1 MKKLFSIILGLV
13 CAAGLVFA
21 VSGCDKDNENEDGT
35 ISNTLTIRGT
45 TLNVRIAL
53 YQLYEDQEGGFY
65 NFDVDAGSP
74 DNGLHGYGGFD
85 AAWVGKTTDL
95 KGPFFM
101 SFNPQQ
107 GGHSID
113 PVIKSGTVKITE
125 VEGGLHVL
133 VDAVEES
140 GDKFKLDVL
149 AEDETKINWEERE
162 R

>member
-13 CAAGLVFA
+13 CAAGLVFT
-21 VSGCDKDNENEDGT
+21 VSGCNKEDAK

-53 YQLYEDQEGGFY
+53 YQLYEDQEGGYY

-101 SFNPQQ
+101 SFNPQD
-107 GGHSID
+107 GGRSID

>member
-21 VSGCDKDNENEDGT
+21 VCGCNKEDET
-35 ISNTLTIRGT
+35 KISNTLTIRGT

-53 YQLYEDQEGGFY
+53 YQLYEDQEGGYY

-101 SFNPQQ
+101 SFNPQD

>member
-1 MKKLFSIILGLV
+1 MKKLFSILLGLV

-21 VSGCDKDNENEDGT
+21 VSGCDKGDKEDGA

-53 YQLYEDQEGGFY
+53 YQLYEDQEGGYY

-101 SFNPQQ
+101 SFNPQD

>member
-1 MKKLFSIILGLV
+1 MKKLFSMILGLV

-21 VSGCDKDNENEDGT
+21 VSGCDKGDKEDGT

-53 YQLYEDQEGGFY
+53 YQLYEDEEGGFY

-95 KGPFFM
+95 KGPFFL

-125 VEGGLHVL
+125 VKGGLHVL
-133 VDAVEES
+133 VDAVEEN

>member
-1 MKKLFSIILGLV
+1 MKKLFSMILGLV

-21 VSGCDKDNENEDGT
+21 VSGCDKEDGGA
-35 ISNTLTIRGT
+35 ISNTLTIRGA

-53 YQLYEDQEGGFY
+53 YQFYEEEGGGYY
-65 NFDVDAGSP
+65 NFDVDAGDP
-74 DNGLHGYGGFD
+74 DTGLHGFGGFD

-95 KGPFFM
+95 KGPFFL
-101 SFNPQQ
+101 SFNPME
-107 GGHSID
+107 GNSID

-125 VEGGLHVL
+125 VKGGLHVL
-133 VDAVEES
+133 VDAVEEN
-140 GDKFKLDVL
+140 GDKFKMDVL

>member
-1 MKKLFSIILGLV
+1 MKKLFSMILGLV

-21 VSGCDKDNENEDGT
+21 VSGCDKEDEGA

-53 YQLYEDQEGGFY
+53 YQLYEEEGGGYY

-95 KGPFFM
+95 KGPFFL
-101 SFNPQQ
+101 SFNPQD
-107 GGHSID
+107 GGNSID

-125 VEGGLHVL
+125 VKGGLHVL

>member
-1 MKKLFSIILGLV
+1 MKKLFSMILGLV

-21 VSGCDKDNENEDGT
+21 VSGCDKEDGE

-53 YQLYEDQEGGFY
+53 YALYEGEDGGYY
-65 NFDVDAGSP
+65 NFDVDAGDP
-74 DNGLHGYGGFD
+74 DTGLQGYGGFD

-95 KGPFFM
+95 KGPFFL
-101 SFNPQQ
+101 SFNPMD
-107 GGHSID
+107 GNSID

-125 VEGGLHVL
+125 VKGGLHVL
-133 VDAVEES
+133 VDAVEEN
-140 GDKFKLDVL
+140 GDKFKMDVL

>member
-1 MKKLFSIILGLV
+1 MILGLV

-21 VSGCDKDNENEDGT
+21 VSGCDKEDEAA
-35 ISNTLTIRGT
+35 ISNTMTIRGT
-45 TLNVRIAL
+45 TLKIDMAL
-53 YQLYEDQEGGFY
+53 YALYDDYY
-65 NFDVDAGSP
+65 NFDLDAGGE
-74 DNGLHGYGGFD
+74 NGLHGYGGFD

-101 SFNPQQ
+101 SFNPME
-107 GGHSID
+107 GNSID

-125 VEGGLHVL
+125 VKGGLHVL
-133 VDAVEES
+133 VDAVEEN
-140 GDKFKLDVL
+140 GDKLKINVL

>member
-13 CAAGLVFA
+13 CAAGLVFT
-21 VSGCDKDNENEDGT
+21 VSGCNKEDAK
-35 ISNTLTIRGT
+35 ISNTLTLRGT
-45 TLNVRIAL
+45 TLKVELAMW
-53 YQLYEDQEGGFY
+53 QLYEAEDGGYY
-65 NFDVDAGSP
+65 NFDLDAG
-74 DNGLHGYGGFD
+74 GEHGVHGYGGFD

-101 SFNPQQ
+101 SFNPQD
-107 GGHSID
+107 GGRSID

-140 GDKFKLDVL
+140 GDKLKLDVL
-149 AEDETKINWEERE
+149 AEDETKINWEERQ

>member
-1 MKKLFSIILGLV
+1 MKKLFSMILGLV
-13 CAAGLVFA
+13 CAAGLVFS
-21 VSGCDKDNENEDGT
+21 VSGCTPEDEGG

-53 YQLYEDQEGGFY
+53 YQLYEDEEGAYY

-85 AAWVGKTTDL
+85 AAWVGKTTNL
-95 KGPFFM
+95 KGEFFM
-101 SFNPQQ
+101 SFNPQD

-125 VEGGLHVL
+125 VKGGLHVL
-133 VDAVEES
+133 VDAVEEN
-140 GDKFKLDVL
+140 GDKLKLDVL

>member
-1 MKKLFSIILGLV
+1 MILGLV
-13 CAAGLVFA
+13 CAAGLVFS
-21 VSGCDKDNENEDGT
+21 VSGCKPEDEGG

-53 YQLYEDQEGGFY
+53 YQLYEDEEGAYY

-85 AAWVGKTTDL
+85 AAWVGKTTNL
-95 KGPFFM
+95 KGEFFL
-101 SFNPQQ
+101 SFNPQS

-125 VEGGLHVL
+125 VKGGLHVL
-133 VDAVEES
+133 VDAVEEN
-140 GDKFKLDVL
+140 GDKLKLDVL

>member
-1 MKKLFSIILGLV
+1 MKKLFSMILGLV

-21 VSGCDKDNENEDGT
+21 VSGCDKEDEGA

-53 YQLYEDQEGGFY
+53 YALYEGEDGGYY
-65 NFDVDAGSP
+65 NFDVDAGDP
-74 DNGLHGYGGFD
+74 DTGLHGYGGFD

-95 KGPFFM
+95 KGPFFL
-101 SFNPQQ
+101 SFNPME
-107 GGHSID
+107 GNSID

-125 VEGGLHVL
+125 VKGGLHVL
-133 VDAVEES
+133 VDAVEEN
-140 GDKFKLDVL
+140 GDKFKMDVL